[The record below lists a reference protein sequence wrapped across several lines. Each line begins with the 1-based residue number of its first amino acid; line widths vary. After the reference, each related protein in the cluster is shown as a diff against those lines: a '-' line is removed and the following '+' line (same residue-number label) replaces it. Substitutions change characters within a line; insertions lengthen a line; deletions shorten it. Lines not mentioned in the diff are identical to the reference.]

1 MVAVWIIGSF
11 AAAEACRPYPVVTVG
26 GPAYESREI
35 ASSECETNGTRC
47 GSVALSLFH
56 LRSIV
61 EMYGGQYP
69 LCAESLQRSL
79 VNTGTRLRTF
89 LHKVERGDKADVI
102 VVGGSVANGFS
113 AHGTPSSKAFVEW
126 LKSRYP
132 RSDVRFKSLA
142 VDGTDSFWFVANKLE
157 TITEADL
164 VILDYSTND
173 LLTSPDVRR
182 GEMRAVVEKIVRRI
196 TLLKSQPA
204 VMVLSLLRS
213 IDATSAATFTF
224 QRQVYEPVAR
234 AYGATLVSY
243 RDAVWPDFE
252 RGILSHALYE
262 TNKGSH
268 PWWYVHQLIADTMAY
283 ACEVALALDD
293 VQEESGRIP
302 DSPLFGE
309 PTVDALEACA
319 EPLTSLYHT
328 ADPRHSLRLA
338 ARFQSPSWT
347 YLAHR
352 ANKEGWQFN
361 ATATTTAAARRLAVN
376 SKKKDHCRSVVNL
389 PSAYE
394 TITFPMN
401 FSANPALVVTYLRSY
416 EHFGPA
422 AVFIDDTK
430 DKVLNML
437 GVQATYRGVCDRITN
452 KGAKLSKLA
461 HLRYAKSCFQHL
473 AGGLPDPWLLDG
485 HWPDRSSMAFVHAFT
500 AGFAVRC
507 DTNLTPKPN
516 NNKNKNPAP
525 PFVAVAD
532 AATPVVATP
541 GVHNVSIALL
551 KHGVLSRFKI
561 MALKSC

>member
-1 MVAVWIIGSF
+1 MMVVVWILASF
-11 AAAEACRPYPVVTVG
+11 VVAEVCLPYPVVTLG
-26 GPAYESREI
+26 GPAYEGRGI
-35 ASSECETNGTRC
+35 ASSECETNATRC
-47 GSVALSLFH
+47 GSVGLSLFH
-56 LRSIV
+56 RRSIV
-61 EMYGGQYP
+61 EKYGGRYP
-69 LCAESLQRSL
+69 LCAEAFQRSL
-79 VNTGTRLRTF
+79 VNTGARLRTF
-89 LHKVERGDKADVI
+89 LHNVERGDEADVV

-113 AHGTPSSKAFVEW
+113 AHGTPSSEAFVEW

-132 RSDVRFKSLA
+132 RSNVRLKSLA

-157 TITEADL
+157 TLTEADL
-164 VILDYSTND
+164 VIIDYSTND

-196 TLLKSQPA
+196 TLLKSQPS
-204 VMVLSLLRS
+204 VVVLSLLRS
-213 IDATSAATFTF
+213 IDATSSATFTF
-224 QRQVYEPVAR
+224 QRQVYEPIAR

-252 RGILSHALYE
+252 RGILSQALYE

-283 ACEVALALDD
+283 ACEVALTLEDG
-293 VQEESGRIP
+293 QEESRSVPEG
-302 DSPLFGE
+302 PLFDE

-328 ADPRHSLRLA
+328 ADPRHSLRLGA
-338 ARFQSPSWT
+338 TLQGSSWN

-361 ATATTTAAARRLAVN
+361 ATATTTTERRLAVN
-376 SKKKDHCRSVVNL
+376 SKKKEHCRSVVHL

-401 FSANPALVVTYLRSY
+401 FSASPALVVTYLRSY

-430 DKVLNML
+430 DKVLHML

-452 KGAKLSKLA
+452 FGAKLSKLR
-461 HLRYAKSCFQHL
+461 HLRYATSCFQHL

-485 HWPDRSSMAFVHAFT
+485 HWSDRSSMAFVHAFT

-541 GVHNVSIALL
+541 GVHNVSIAVL
-551 KHGVLSRFKI
+551 KQGALSRFKI